1 MDKALRKNVGDL
13 IKTARKAGATQ
24 AKTIDISDLIV
35 DRRVR
40 LKCMIPVCNYY
51 KRHLLCPPNLMS
63 VDEFAETLKGY
74 EKALILQVESDFDA
88 ADKLN
93 MPLTEEAYRNLEKE
107 TRVSEYELK
116 LHRIVNQLETE
127 AFKRGYYFA
136 TGLIAGSC
144 KLCTECV
151 GQGGVC
157 KHPFEARPSMEAMS
171 IDVVE
176 TCKRACLPLEL
187 SSDRKVRWTGLVLLY

>member
-1 MDKALRKNVGDL
+1 
-13 IKTARKAGATQ
+13 
-24 AKTIDISDLIV
+24 
-35 DRRVR
+35 
-40 LKCMIPVCNYY
+40 
-51 KRHLLCPPNLMS
+51 MS
-63 VDEFAETLKGY
+63 VDEFTETLKGY

-88 ADKLN
+88 TNKLN
-93 MPLTEEAYRNLEKE
+93 MPITEEAYRKLEKE

-157 KHPFEARPSMEAMS
+157 KYPFEARPSMEAMS

-176 TCKRACLPLEL
+176 TCRRTGLPLEL